1 LRIQKASETIEEK
14 LMTKDVIGAYTMLRS
29 WYRSYDGK
37 ASTPSE
43 EALEKVRSSYEK
55 LYSKDDLEDG
65 LPFDFKYDGDQIM
78 DEVPTNGELG
88 IALSRMR
95 NRKAPGLSGLSV
107 DTLKAWFRE
116 AYPERE
122 DVQPDLDCV
131 ENWKVVQEIVRECFE
146 KGTAPTAFQ
155 LGTLI
160 IIPKDDKGGVRG
172 IGLLES
178 VHKLISAVINLR
190 MNGTI
195 QFCSAVRGFR
205 RHRGCFTAIGEAKL
219 RMQRAA
225 CRGGHNLPDFS

>member
-1 LRIQKASETIEEK
+1 
-14 LMTKDVIGAYTMLRS
+14 MLRP

-43 EALEKVRSSYEK
+43 EALENVRSSYEK

-65 LPFDFKYDGDQIM
+65 LPLDYGYDGDQIM
-78 DEVPTNGELG
+78 DGVPSDEELG

-95 NRKAPGLSGLSV
+95 NRKVPGLAGLSV
-107 DTLKAWFRE
+107 DTLKEWFRG

-122 DVQPDLDCV
+122 DVLPDLDCV
-131 ENWKVVQEIVRECFE
+131 ENWKVFREIVTECFE

-160 IIPKDDKGGVRG
+160 IIPKDDKGGVQG

-178 VHKLISAVINLR
+178 VHKLIFAVINLR

-195 QFCSAVRGFR
+195 QFCSAVHGFR
-205 RHRGCFTAIGEAKL
+205 RHCGCFTAIGEAKL

-225 CRGGHNLPDFS
+225 CRGGTTYQIFFDLRKA